1 MVEKDDWEEYE
12 LIIEL
17 IVTQG
22 LIRRGTAYPMKCYA
36 SQGAHCAV
44 PLLLLYPPTMI
55 TISWRTDYI

>member
-22 LIRRGTAYPMKCYA
+22 LIRRGTAYRA
-36 SQGAHCAV
+36 
-44 PLLLLYPPTMI
+44 PT
-55 TISWRTDYI
+55 TWRTDYITSLDIWGFQLILRKEC

>member
-22 LIRRGTAYPMKCYA
+22 LIRRGT
-36 SQGAHCAV
+36 
-44 PLLLLYPPTMI
+44 
-55 TISWRTDYI
+55 DYI